1 MKKDKI
7 ELFKEFSEFI
17 RHEKALE
24 TFNKTIDF
32 LEEYEKDHVEFIR
45 EQKKVP
51 YSLTREERADLVHKQ
66 ELARN
71 FKMVKDYI
79 IERRESFIEM
89 FFKEYQ

>member
-24 TFNKTIDF
+24 TYNKTIDV
-32 LEEYEKDHVEFIR
+32 LEEFERDHVEFVR
-45 EQKKVP
+45 QQKKVP
-51 YSLTREERADLVHKQ
+51 YSLTKEERADLLHKQ

-71 FKMVKDYI
+71 FKMVKDFI
-79 IERRESFIEM
+79 IERREFFIEM
-89 FFKEYQ
+89 FFKRYL

>member
-1 MKKDKI
+1 MKKNKI

-32 LEEYEKDHVEFIR
+32 LEEYEQDHVEFVR

-51 YSLTREERADLVHKQ
+51 YSLTKEERADLVHKQ

-79 IERRESFIEM
+79 IKRREFFIEM